1 MASDPDMYVMAVEA
15 AVLAQDS
22 EILNKYLPLAE
33 KTVARINHPLYQAI
47 VSRARGVS
55 HRLAGEND
63 DAAIHLAGALDDF
76 QILDTPWQIGRT
88 LLELGEVERHRGN
101 NDTARGKYSEAL
113 AAFESI
119 GAAPNADRARNALEA
134 LA

>member
-63 DAAIHLAGALDDF
+63 DAANHLAAALDDF
-76 QILDTPWQIGRT
+76 RFLDTPWQIGRT

-101 NDTARGKYSEAL
+101 NDTARGNYSEAL

-119 GAAPNADRARNALEA
+119 DAAPDADRARKALEPFA
-134 LA
+134 

>member
-1 MASDPDMYVMAVEA
+1 MASDPDMHVMAVEA

-63 DAAIHLAGALDDF
+63 DAAYHLAAALDDF
-76 QILDTPWQIGRT
+76 RILDTPWQIGRT

-101 NDTARGKYSEAL
+101 YDTARGNYSEAL

-119 GAAPNADRARNALEA
+119 GAAPYADRARNAVEA